1 MGTEYYLLKPEKK
14 EVFYLGKHFSGFE
27 EIPSMVYR
35 EGIEGATYPKYED
48 WNDFFWSTL
57 KVNWDYFYPC
67 DLTLEQVSDVIH
79 EIYEWCTSDKVILDN
94 DCSLTAEIWKDWKE
108 TGNIT
113 EILEKVH
120 NSYDDTFQDCL
131 ENYQSII
138 FENPD
143 YSSALIGITTDGRAV
158 YDYELMIKD
167 LSLKDNMSYEE
178 ALEFIDYSTVG
189 SLPPTDN
196 KYPIIIHKKGG
207 IL

>member
-79 EIYEWCTSDKVILDN
+79 EIYEWCISDKVILDN

-113 EILEKVH
+113 ETLEKMYNTCNDVL
-120 NSYDDTFQDCL
+120 QDCL

-158 YDYELMIKD
+158 YDYELMTKD

-178 ALEFIDYSTVG
+178 AIEFIDYNTVG